1 MIGTGWLWIDDN
13 DGNRFAALASQLIMA
28 NQTRPMT
35 LMKGGILGPVA
46 LPNISQFPFS
56 TAPKLSLRC

>member
-1 MIGTGWLWIDDN
+1 MDDS
-13 DGNRFAALASQLIMA
+13 DGNRFAALASQLIMTD
-28 NQTRPMT
+28 QTRPMT